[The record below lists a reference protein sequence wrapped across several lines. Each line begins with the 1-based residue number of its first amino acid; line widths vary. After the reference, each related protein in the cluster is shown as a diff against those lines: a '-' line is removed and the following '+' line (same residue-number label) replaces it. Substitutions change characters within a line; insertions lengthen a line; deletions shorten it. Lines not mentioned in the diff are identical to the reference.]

1 MFDPL
6 AWAALLMLIG
16 LGLVVLEVFVPSGG
30 IIGFLS
36 LVSLL
41 SAISLAFY
49 RGPWYGLSFLSIAV
63 IALPIVLVAAL
74 RWWPETPMGRRVLL
88 EAPSSE
94 EVLPDND
101 QRRSLKALVGRI
113 GEAKSL
119 MLPSG
124 SVSIDGRTVD
134 ALSEGVAIEK
144 GQWVKVVEVRGTRIV
159 VRPTEEAPS
168 PRAPADETLSQ
179 PIESLG
185 LDPFEDPLA

>member
-16 LGLVVLEVFVPSGG
+16 LGLVVLEIFVPSGG

-36 LVSLL
+36 IVSVL

-49 RGPWYGLSFLSIAV
+49 RGPWYGLSFLTVAV
-63 IALPIVLVAAL
+63 IALPIVLAAAL
-74 RWWPETPMGRRVLL
+74 HWWPETPMGRRVLL
-88 EAPSSE
+88 EAPTSE
-94 EVLPDND
+94 EVLPDTD
-101 QRRSLKALVGRI
+101 QRRSLKALVGRT

-144 GQWVKVVEVRGTRIV
+144 GQWVKVIEVRGTRIV
-159 VRPTEEAPS
+159 VRPTDQPPAPR
-168 PRAPADETLSQ
+168 PQTDETLSQ
-179 PIESLG
+179 PIDSLG

>member
-6 AWAALLMLIG
+6 AWAALLLLIG
-16 LGLVVLEVFVPSGG
+16 LGLVILEVFVPSGG
-30 IIGFLS
+30 VIGFLS
-36 LVSLL
+36 IVSVL

-49 RGPWYGLSFLSIAV
+49 RGAWYGLSFLGAAV
-63 IALPIVLVAAL
+63 IALPIVLAAAL

-88 EAPSSE
+88 EAPTSE
-94 EVLPDND
+94 DVLPDSL

-124 SVSIDGRTVD
+124 SVLIDGLTVD

-144 GQWVKVVEVRGTRIV
+144 GQWVQVVEVRGTRVV
-159 VRPTEEAPS
+159 VRPTDKPPS
-168 PRAPADETLSQ
+168 PPPAADETLSQ
-179 PIESLG
+179 PIDSLG